1 MRATSSIL
9 SLACSGFVASAAA
22 IHIPFH
28 RKHLPSPPVSH
39 FVDVRKRTSSSVDQL
54 ARFDNFNN
62 TRYVGEVT
70 LSGQSFEVIL
80 DTGSHDMWLSLSTSL
95 PHYTNSSLTATI
107 DYGAGTGTS
116 SSVSGPVLITE
127 MQFANFTVPSQAF
140 IAARDASAFIEKG
153 VNGLMGLS
161 PPTAGGE
168 INAAFKQGGYT
179 SANGTSPLDN
189 IFSQNQNVTP
199 MFTMLMSR
207 NDGTEDS
214 SGGVFTIGEPLPQ
227 YTNVTAQPVLPI
239 VNTTDGRQHWTLP
252 LDGMKVNG
260 KWYNTSLSGQH
271 NLTAVLDT
279 GTPLTSI
286 DSALVEDIYGAYT
299 SLIDDG
305 LASLVSCDTMI
316 NVSFV
321 FGGVEFPVNPLDTV
335 IPSGRYQNGSV
346 GCVGAFVRSQSAP
359 GNGNLLLGDTFLR
372 NVYAL
377 YNLNWW
383 GKDGNTTLPY
393 VQLLSMTNAEEAAAQ
408 FSSQNTARLNA
419 FNNAYPT
426 SAAWCTRTPPGWY
439 IAIFMIMGCLS
450 VITF

>member
-28 RKHLPSPPVSH
+28 RKHLPSPPISH

-62 TRYVGEVT
+62 TRYVGE
-70 LSGQSFEVIL
+70 
-80 DTGSHDMWLSLSTSL
+80 
-95 PHYTNSSLTATI
+95 
-107 DYGAGTGTS
+107 
-116 SSVSGPVLITE
+116 
-127 MQFANFTVPSQAF
+127 
-140 IAARDASAFIEKG
+140 
-153 VNGLMGLS
+153 
-161 PPTAGGE
+161 
-168 INAAFKQGGYT
+168 
-179 SANGTSPLDN
+179 
-189 IFSQNQNVTP
+189 
-199 MFTMLMSR
+199 
-207 NDGTEDS
+207 
-214 SGGVFTIGEPLPQ
+214 
-227 YTNVTAQPVLPI
+227 
-239 VNTTDGRQHWTLP
+239 HWTLP

-321 FGGVEFPVNPLDTV
+321 FGCIDGDSLARGVEFPVNPLDTV